1 MTTNL
6 ETFPA
11 HTVLPG
17 TTVTADSVIFST
29 VFHDCRNCG
38 LLLYHL
44 PDLAEV
50 RVPFT
55 DEYRYGSLYSVR
67 MKGLDPAHWAYRYYR
82 DDYSF
87 EDPYARELI
96 LLKKD
101 GEEFAACRLFPS
113 AEDELPSYGNRRTAP
128 WPDRLIYCMHARG
141 FTASRSSKVP
151 DKGTFRGVIH
161 KIPYLKELGITA
173 VELLPVYELRP
184 EQLGMI
190 VGEPSDF
197 HTNDK
202 YSLSIPGKSS
212 DDQLHR
218 KTNYWNFGE
227 GCYFAPKR
235 AYAKSKSPQTE
246 FKAMVD
252 AFHSEGIEVYL
263 QLFFPDTVTI
273 QTQLETCRFYVTHY
287 QIDGFHLKGSDS
299 GLMTIASDPMLSDT
313 SVFYYSFPYEELTR
327 ENTENPAVGRPSI
340 RHLCEYTGG
349 FQHLVRCFVKSDN
362 QMLREFCKAFIEV
375 PEKHGNV
382 HYAANYEGFT
392 LNDTVCYNWKHNEAN
407 GEENRDGTDENDS
420 WNCGVEGQSSRRDV
434 RSLRQRQL
442 RNLMT
447 LTILSQG
454 TPLIYA
460 GDERCNSQD
469 GNNNPYC
476 QDNETGWTCWKETS
490 ASGKQYDFTKK
501 IIAFRKAHSIFRMR
515 HPFRMSDYK
524 VYGYP
529 DVSFHGADAW
539 KPDFG
544 GYSHT
549 VGILFNEKY
558 AEENPADALIY
569 LAVNMHW
576 HAQMLAVPAP
586 WDGFVWRVIAD
597 TAAEEDAF
605 YQDPPVLADQH
616 HISVRGRSICILRAV
631 KEFEPAPKTQKPQ
644 KKAPADTRKAGN
656 EGKDHTEKDSAAS
669 SDHLKA

>member
-1 MTTNL
+1 
-6 ETFPA
+6 
-11 HTVLPG
+11 
-17 TTVTADSVIFST
+17 
-29 VFHDCRNCG
+29 
-38 LLLYHL
+38 
-44 PDLAEV
+44 
-50 RVPFT
+50 
-55 DEYRYGSLYSVR
+55 
-67 MKGLDPAHWAYRYYR
+67 
-82 DDYSF
+82 
-87 EDPYARELI
+87 
-96 LLKKD
+96 
-101 GEEFAACRLFPS
+101 
-113 AEDELPSYGNRRTAP
+113 
-128 WPDRLIYCMHARG
+128 
-141 FTASRSSKVP
+141 
-151 DKGTFRGVIH
+151 
-161 KIPYLKELGITA
+161 
-173 VELLPVYELRP
+173 
-184 EQLGMI
+184 
-190 VGEPSDF
+190 
-197 HTNDK
+197 
-202 YSLSIPGKSS
+202 
-212 DDQLHR
+212 
-218 KTNYWNFGE
+218 
-227 GCYFAPKR
+227 
-235 AYAKSKSPQTE
+235 
-246 FKAMVD
+246 
-252 AFHSEGIEVYL
+252 
-263 QLFFPDTVTI
+263 
-273 QTQLETCRFYVTHY
+273 
-287 QIDGFHLKGSDS
+287 
-299 GLMTIASDPMLSDT
+299 MTIASDPMLSDT

-476 QDNETGWTCWKETS
+476 QDNETGWTSWKETS

-558 AEENPADALIY
+558 AEESPADALIY

-644 KKAPADTRKAGN
+644 KKAPADTKKAGN